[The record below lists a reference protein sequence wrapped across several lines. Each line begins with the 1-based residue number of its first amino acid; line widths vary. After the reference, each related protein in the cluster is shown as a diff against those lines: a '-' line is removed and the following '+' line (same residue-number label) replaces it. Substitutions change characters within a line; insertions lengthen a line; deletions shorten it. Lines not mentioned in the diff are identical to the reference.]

1 MARHPHHPTERGGCV
16 AVGST
21 ASSPPL
27 GQPVAHGAGL
37 AAGAW
42 SLPREGQPAP
52 ALIRRREKFN
62 SAAGRRWELIQQPA
76 PRGIGVGGTEV
87 SPPWGHRGRV
97 PHPPPGKPPSWP
109 PEG

>member
-1 MARHPHHPTERGGCV
+1 MRGG
-16 AVGST
+16 GEHRIQ
-21 ASSPPL
+21 PPL
-27 GQPVAHGAGL
+27 GQPATHGAGL

-76 PRGIGVGGTEV
+76 PRGIGVGGME
-87 SPPWGHRGRV
+87 GA
-97 PHPPPGKPPSWP
+97 PHGVTAAVWCIFPPGKPPSRP